1 MQIDKLVA
9 PDAKQLEEL
18 RSRFWEY
25 ASAQIPDLSPESE
38 DQEFLFSIH
47 DGTHLVG
54 GICGSVYWNGLE
66 IDTLWVDAKHRG
78 SGIGSRLLS
87 EAESF
92 ARENGAV
99 IAFFKTVEA
108 RVFYEKHG
116 YQVYGVLEDRPVGT
130 QLFHM
135 KKRLDD

>member
-1 MQIDKLVA
+1 MMSSTPYTPWNPSVFA
-9 PDAKQLEEL
+9 RMLEEANWQDPGYGREL
-18 RSRFWEY
+18 
-25 ASAQIPDLSPESE
+25 L
-38 DQEFLFSIH
+38 DQEPVVCL
-47 DGTHLVG
+47 DWT
-54 GICGSVYWNGLE
+54 
-66 IDTLWVDAKHRG
+66 DTKAYTDWLSAKTG
-78 SGIGSRLLS
+78 ESYRLLS